1 MPCNAL
7 GVCLKM
13 WFVAPWDGNVDGA
26 NDGQP
31 MNGMAVSMSF
41 PNKIFRQPLAMVKL
55 RCICIWF
62 MFMPPLHVKMGCRIT
77 PCSWVGF
84 AKIYMGGFSNHLWSQ
99 RYHLGPHET
108 IDIWRFAESWG
119 YPFFWSSSEKDWN
132 VFFSFC
138 SSAGDWRLESSIRK
152 TIPLDPYPQWPMTME
167 TPMTMIGGIV
177 QIAPWIRWIN
187 SPKNLMAISK
197 SICCQLQLGVQ

>member
-13 WFVAPWDGNVDGA
+13 WFVAPWNGNVDGA

-31 MNGMAVSMSF
+31 VNGMAVSMSF
-41 PNKIFRQPLAMVKL
+41 PNKIFRQLLAMVKL

-62 MFMPPLHVKMGCRIT
+62 MVMPPLHVKMGCRIT

-84 AKIYMGGFSNHLWSQ
+84 AQIYMGGFSNHLWSQ
-99 RYHLGPHET
+99 RYHLGPLFGGFLFGGFLSHGGT
-108 IDIWRFAESWG
+108 
-119 YPFFWSSSEKDWN
+119 PFFDHPAKKIGM
-132 VFFSFC
+132 FFFH
-138 SSAGDWRLESSIRK
+138 SAANGVWRLESSIRK